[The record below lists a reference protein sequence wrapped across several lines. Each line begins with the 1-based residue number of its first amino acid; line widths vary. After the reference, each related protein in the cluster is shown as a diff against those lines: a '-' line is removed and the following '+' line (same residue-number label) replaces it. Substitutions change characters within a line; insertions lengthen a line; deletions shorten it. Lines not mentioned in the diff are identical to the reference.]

1 MAEITIEGNP
11 LKAIGRALNGLQNR
25 EAMEKY
31 GRAVRRNTRD
41 RMKEE
46 IDTSGQP
53 FVYLSDVYAA
63 RKKGPGILRETGALI
78 SSIFVEARAGE
89 AEIGTRIDYGTW
101 NQDGTKDGK
110 LPQREWLSITDQDID
125 EIEDIA
131 EGLWE
136 GAF

>member
-11 LKAIGRALNGLQNR
+11 LKAIERALNGLSNR
-25 EAMEKY
+25 AAMEKY
-31 GRAVRRNTRD
+31 GSAIRENTRD
-41 RMKEE
+41 RIKEE
-46 IDTSGQP
+46 IDTSGRP

-63 RKKGPGILRETGALI
+63 RKKGPGILRETGELVD
-78 SSIFVEARAGE
+78 SIFVEARAGE
-89 AEIGTRIDYGTW
+89 AEVGTRIDYGTW

-110 LPQREWLSITDQDID
+110 LPQREWLSITDEDIG
-125 EIEDIA
+125 EIEEIA